1 MKVIKNWLFIAA
13 AILITVVAQA
23 QSLETFYET
32 RPEIYF
38 ELEIQRLEQ
47 LKELSNLISIDGVDG
62 HTITAYANRSQFE
75 KLEERGFQ
83 PILLMPPSMIEEVE
97 MIAEIA
103 NREVFEWDAYPTYSA
118 YVAMMNGF
126 ESDYPGHCET
136 FNFGTLNSGREL
148 LMLRINNGS
157 PEGKPKFLYTATM
170 HGDETAGYVLMLRLA
185 DYLLSNYGTDDRV
198 TNIVDKLD
206 IYINPLANPDGTFY
220 GGNNT
225 VNGSTRGNANGIDL
239 NRNYPDPEDGPH
251 PDGYSYQAE
260 TVAFMDLAAQHQFIL
275 SANFH
280 GGAEVVN
287 YPWDTW
293 SRRHPDDAWWVMVS
307 REYADSAQYFSPSGY
322 MTDLNNGITN
332 GYDWYSVSGGRQDYM
347 NYFEN
352 CREFILEISSV
363 KTLPA
368 NQLPA
373 WWTYNKASLLSY
385 MEQATYGIQGVI
397 SDELTGDPIEAQ
409 ISIEGHDID
418 NSFAVSTLPAGNYHR
433 PIKAGTYSVTYA
445 ADGYYPQTIT
455 LNVDDYESLIQ
466 DVQLM
471 PGVLIADF
479 TASTYQVPKGET
491 VDFTNASYGQNIV
504 SYEWTFEG
512 GTPST
517 SSDENPQNIKYN
529 ETGIFDVQLKIT
541 NADGDTSLVLKED
554 LIEVNLILVMQNG
567 TFEMCEGL
575 FYDSGGPDADY
586 GNMQDLVMTIMP
598 DTEEA
603 LVTVNFNSFS
613 IEANANCDYD
623 WLKIYDGINTNAPLL
638 GTWCG
643 TNAPNEIVASNDAGA
658 LTFQFHS
665 DQSVTRP
672 GWEAVV
678 SCTSTVNMNEVKMA
692 SVKVWPNPTADR
704 QVHVQAGNKI
714 ISIELV
720 DANGNLVYA
729 VSPDEKAVML
739 ILNKLSAGMYFMK
752 IQTAKAV
759 ELRKLMLQ

>member
-1 MKVIKNWLFIAA
+1 MKAIRKWLFIAA
-13 AILITVVAQA
+13 AMFITIAAQA
-23 QSLETFYET
+23 QSLEKFYES

-38 ELEIQRLEQ
+38 ELEIQGLEQ
-47 LKELSNLISIDGVDG
+47 LKELSNMVSVDGVEG
-62 HTITAYANRSQFE
+62 LTITAYANRSQFE
-75 KLEERGFQ
+75 KLKNIGFQ
-83 PILLMPPSMIEEVE
+83 PTLLVPPSMIEEVE
-97 MIAEIA
+97 MLADIA

-126 ESDYPGHCET
+126 ENDYPDHCET
-136 FNFGTLNSGREL
+136 FNFGTLSSGREL

-251 PDGYSYQAE
+251 PDGNAYQAE
-260 TVAFMDLAAQHQFIL
+260 TNAFMDLAADHQFIL

-293 SRRHPDDAWWVMVS
+293 PRRHPDDAWWIMVS
-307 REYADSAQYFSPSGY
+307 REYADSAQYYSPAGY
-322 MTDLNNGITN
+322 MTDQNNGITN
-332 GYDWYSVSGGRQDYM
+332 GYDWYTVNGGRQDYM

-352 CREFILEISSV
+352 CREFILEISSI

-373 WWTYNKASLLSY
+373 WWTYSKASMLSY
-385 MEQATYGIQGVI
+385 MEQAVYGIQGVVT
-397 SDELTGDPIEAQ
+397 DELTGEPIEAQ
-409 ISIEGHDID
+409 ISIEGHDMD
-418 NSFAVSTLPAGNYHR
+418 NSFAVSALPAGNYHR
-433 PIKAGTYSVTYA
+433 PIKAGIYNVTYS
-445 ADGYYPQTIT
+445 ADGYYPQTIS
-455 LNVDDYESLIQ
+455 LSLADYGGLVQ

-479 TASTYQVPKGET
+479 TASTYQVPRGET
-491 VDFTNASYGQNIV
+491 VDFTNVSFGQNIV

-512 GTPST
+512 GTPAN
-517 SSDENPQNIKYN
+517 SSDENPQNIAYN

-541 NADGDTSLVLKED
+541 NADGDTSIVLKED
-554 LIEVNLILVMQNG
+554 LIEVNLIFVMQEG

-575 FYDSGGPDADY
+575 LYDSGGPDADY
-586 GNMQDLVMTIMP
+586 GNSQDLVMTILP

-613 IEANANCDYD
+613 IEANASCDYD
-623 WLKIYDGINTNAPLL
+623 WLKIYDGINTNAQLL
-638 GTWCG
+638 GIWCG
-643 TNAPNEIVASNDAGA
+643 TNAPDEIIASNDAGA

-678 SCTSTVNMNEVKMA
+678 SCTSTVNMSEIEKA
-692 SVKVWPNPTADR
+692 SIKVWPNPAVDR
-704 QVHVQAGNKI
+704 QVHVQAKNKI

-720 DANGNLVYA
+720 DAAGNLVYA
-729 VSPDEKAVML
+729 VSPDEKAVL
-739 ILNKLSAGMYFMK
+739 LSLNKLSAGMYFMK

>member
-1 MKVIKNWLFIAA
+1 MKAIRKWLFIAA
-13 AILITVVAQA
+13 AMLITVASQA
-23 QSLETFYET
+23 QSLEKFYES
-32 RPEIYF
+32 RPEVYF
-38 ELEIQRLEQ
+38 ELEMQSLND
-47 LKELSNLISIDGVDG
+47 LSELSKMISIDGVEG
-62 HTITAYANRSQFE
+62 LKVTAYASRSQFE
-75 KLEERGFQ
+75 KLTTKGFQ
-83 PILLMPPSMIEEVE
+83 PTLLVPPSMLEEVE
-97 MIAEIA
+97 MIADIA
-103 NREVFEWDAYPTYSA
+103 SREVFEWDAYPTYSA

-126 ESDYPGHCET
+126 ENDYPEHCET
-136 FNFGTLNSGREL
+136 FNFGTLSSSREL

-170 HGDETAGYVLMLRLA
+170 HGDETTGYVLMLRLA
-185 DYLLSNYGTDDRV
+185 DYLLSNYGIDDRV

-225 VNGSTRGNANGIDL
+225 VNGATRSNANGVDL
-239 NRNYPDPEDGPH
+239 NRNYADPEDGPH
-251 PDGYSYQAE
+251 PDGNAYQAE
-260 TVAFMDLAAQHQFIL
+260 TIAFMDLATEHQFIL

-293 SRRHPDDAWWVMVS
+293 PRLHADDAWWILVS
-307 REYADSAQYFSPSGY
+307 REYADSAQYFSPAGY
-322 MTDLNNGITN
+322 LTDLNNGITN
-332 GYDWYSVSGGRQDYM
+332 GYAWYTTAGCRQDYM

-352 CREFILEISSV
+352 CREFTLEISDI

-373 WWTYNKASLLSY
+373 HWTYNKASLLSY
-385 MEQATYGIQGVI
+385 LEQATYGIQGVI
-397 SDELTGDPIEAQ
+397 TDELSGDPIEAQ
-409 ISIEGHDID
+409 VTIEGHDMD
-418 NSFAVSTLPAGNYHR
+418 NTFVVSVLPAGNYQR
-433 PIKAGTYSVTYA
+433 PIKAGTYVVTYA

-466 DVQLM
+466 DVQLTS
-471 PGVLIADF
+471 GVLIADF

-491 VDFTNASYGQNIV
+491 VDFTNASFGQNIV

-512 GTPST
+512 GTPATST
-517 SSDENPQNIKYN
+517 QENPQNIAYA
-529 ETGIFDVQLKIT
+529 ETGAFDVQLKIT
-541 NADGDTSLVLKED
+541 NVDGDTNIVLKEE
-554 LIEVNLILVMQNG
+554 LIEVNLIFAMQEG
-567 TFEMCEGL
+567 SFEMCEGL
-575 FYDSGGPDADY
+575 FYDSGGPNANY
-586 GNMQDLVMTIMP
+586 GDSQDMVMTILP

-603 LVTVNFNSFS
+603 LVTINFNSFS
-613 IEANANCDYD
+613 IEDNASCDYD
-623 WLKIYDGINTNAPLL
+623 WLKIYDGINTNATLL

-643 TNAPNEIVASNDAGA
+643 TNAPDEIIASNDAGA

-678 SCTSTVNMNEVKMA
+678 SCTSTVDVSEIGKA

-704 QVHVQAGNKI
+704 QVHVQADNEL

-720 DANGNLVYA
+720 DAAGNLVYA
-729 VSPDEKAVML
+729 VSPGEKAAL
-739 ILNKLSAGMYFMK
+739 LSLNDLNAGMYFMK
-752 IQTAKAV
+752 IQTAKAI

>member
-1 MKVIKNWLFIAA
+1 MKAFRKWLIVAA
-13 AILITVVAQA
+13 ALLITFAAQA
-23 QSLETFYET
+23 QSLEKFYET

-38 ELEIQRLEQ
+38 ELEMQSLND
-47 LKELSNLISIDGVDG
+47 LSELSELVSIDGVEELKV
-62 HTITAYANRSQFE
+62 TAYANRSQFE
-75 KLEERGFQ
+75 KIKNKGFQ
-83 PILLMPPSMIEEVE
+83 PTLLVAPSMLEEVE

-103 NREVFEWDAYPTYSA
+103 NREIFEWDAYPTYSA

-126 ESDYPGHCET
+126 EDDYPEHCES
-136 FNFGTLNSGREL
+136 FNFGTLSSGREL

-170 HGDETAGYVLMLRLA
+170 HGDETTGYVLMLRLA
-185 DYLLSNYGTDDRV
+185 DYLLSNYGVDDRV

-225 VNGSTRGNANGIDL
+225 VNGSTRSNANGIDL
-239 NRNYPDPEDGPH
+239 NRNYADPEDGPH
-251 PDGYSYQAE
+251 PDGNVYQEE
-260 TVAFMDLAAQHQFIL
+260 TVAFMDLAAAHQFSM

-293 SRRHPDDAWWVMVS
+293 PRLHPDNAWWMLVS
-307 REYADSAQYFSPSGY
+307 REYADSAQYFSPAGY
-322 MTDLNNGITN
+322 LTDLNNGITN
-332 GYDWYSVSGGRQDYM
+332 GYAWYTTSGCRQDYM

-352 CREFILEISSV
+352 CREFTLEVSDL

-373 WWTYNKASLLSY
+373 HWTYNKASLLSY
-385 MEQATYGIQGVI
+385 LEQATYGIQGVI
-397 SDELTGDPIEAQ
+397 TDELSGDPIEAQ
-409 ISIEGHDID
+409 VSIEGHDMD
-418 NSFAVSTLPAGNYHR
+418 NTFVLSALPAGNYHR
-433 PIKAGTYSVTYA
+433 PIKAGTYDVTYA
-445 ADGYYPQTIT
+445 AEGYYPQTIT
-455 LNVDDYESLIQ
+455 LSIADYESLIQ
-466 DVQLM
+466 DVQLV

-479 TASTYQVPKGET
+479 TASAYQVPKGET

-512 GTPST
+512 GTPAT
-517 SSDENPQNIKYN
+517 SSQENPQNIAYN
-529 ETGIFDVQLKIT
+529 ETGAFDVQLKIT
-541 NADGDTSLVLKED
+541 NADGDTSLVIKED
-554 LIEVNLILVMQNG
+554 LIEVNLIFAMQQG

-575 FYDSGGPDADY
+575 FYDSGGPDANY
-586 GNMQDLVMTIMP
+586 GDSQDLVMTIMP
-598 DTEEA
+598 DTDEA

-613 IEANANCDYD
+613 IEENASCDYD
-623 WLKIYDGINTNAPLL
+623 WLKIYDGININAPLL

-643 TNAPNEIVASNDAGA
+643 TIAPDEIIASNEEGA

-665 DQSVTRP
+665 DGSVTRP
-672 GWEAVV
+672 GWEAVI
-678 SCTSTVNMNEVKMA
+678 SCTSTVNTRELEEAAIKL
-692 SVKVWPNPTADR
+692 WPNPALDR
-704 QVHVQAGNKI
+704 QVHVQADSQI
-714 ISIELV
+714 LDIELV
-720 DANGNLVYA
+720 DAAGNLVYKA
-729 VSPDEKAVML
+729 SP
-739 ILNKLSAGMYFMK
+739 NKKIRVIELDGLSSGMYFMK

>member
-1 MKVIKNWLFIAA
+1 MKALRKWLLIAA
-13 AILITVVAQA
+13 MFITVAGQT
-23 QSLETFYET
+23 QSLEKFYES

-38 ELEIQRLEQ
+38 ELEIQGLQQ
-47 LKELSNLISIDGVDG
+47 LKELSDLVSVDGVDG
-62 HTITAYANRSQFE
+62 LTITAYANRGQFE
-75 KLEERGFQ
+75 KLKNKGFQ
-83 PILLMPPSMIEEVE
+83 PTLLMPPSMLEEVE
-97 MIAEIA
+97 MIADIA

-126 ESDYPGHCET
+126 ENDYPAHCQT

-157 PEGKPKFLYTATM
+157 PEGKPKFLYTSSM

-185 DYLLSNYGTDDRV
+185 DYLLSNYGSDERV

-206 IYINPLANPDGTFY
+206 IYINPLANPDGTYY

-239 NRNYPDPEDGPH
+239 NRNYPDPRVGQH
-251 PDGYSYQAE
+251 PDGNAHQVE
-260 TVAFMDLAAQHQFIL
+260 TIAFMDLAVENQFIM

-293 SRRHPDDAWWVMVS
+293 SRRHPDNNWWIMVS
-307 REYADSAQYFSPSGY
+307 REYADSAQYYSPSGY

-352 CREFILEISSV
+352 CREFILEISDI

-373 WWTYNKASLLSY
+373 WWTYNKASMLSY
-385 MEQATYGIQGVI
+385 MEQATYGISGVI
-397 SDELTGDPIEAQ
+397 TNELTGEPVEAQ
-409 ISIEGHDID
+409 ISIEGHDMD

-433 PIKAGTYSVTYA
+433 PIKAGTYNLTYA
-445 ADGYYPQTIT
+445 AEGYYPQTIS
-455 LNVDDYESLIQ
+455 LSVDDYESIVQ
-466 DVQLM
+466 DVQLT

-479 TASTYQVPKGET
+479 TASAYQVPKGES

-504 SYEWTFEG
+504 SYEWTFDG
-512 GTPST
+512 GTPATST
-517 SSDENPQNIKYN
+517 EENPQNITYA
-529 ETGIFDVQLKIT
+529 ETGTFDVQLKIT

-554 LIEVNLILVMQNG
+554 LIEVNLILVMQEG

-575 FYDSGGPDADY
+575 FYDSGGPNADY
-586 GNMQDLVMTIMP
+586 GNRQDLVLTIMP
-598 DTEEA
+598 DTSKA
-603 LVTVNFNSFS
+603 LVTVNFISFS
-613 IEANANCDYD
+613 IEANAGCNYD
-623 WLKIYDGINTNAPLL
+623 WLKIYDGINTNALLL

-643 TNAPNEIVASNDAGA
+643 TNAPDEIIASNDAGA

-678 SCTSTVNMNEVKMA
+678 SCTSTVNLSEIETA
-692 SVKVWPNPTADR
+692 SVKVWPNPTVER
-704 QVHVQAGNKI
+704 QLHVQADSKI
-714 ISIELV
+714 LSVELV
-720 DANGNLVYA
+720 DASGNLVYKTL
-729 VSPDEKAVML
+729 PNEKTAQL
-739 ILNKLSAGMYFMK
+739 SLNKLSSGIYFMK

>member
-1 MKVIKNWLFIAA
+1 MKALRKWLLIAA
-13 AILITVVAQA
+13 MFITVAGQT
-23 QSLETFYET
+23 QSLEKFYES

-38 ELEIQRLEQ
+38 ELEIQGLQQ
-47 LKELSNLISIDGVDG
+47 LKELSDLVSVDGVDG
-62 HTITAYANRSQFE
+62 LTITAYANRGQFE
-75 KLEERGFQ
+75 KLKNKGFQ
-83 PILLMPPSMIEEVE
+83 PTLLMPPSMLEEVE
-97 MIAEIA
+97 MIADIA

-126 ESDYPGHCET
+126 ENDYPAHCQT

-157 PEGKPKFLYTATM
+157 PEGKPKFLYTSSM

-185 DYLLSNYGTDDRV
+185 DYLLSNYGSDERV

-206 IYINPLANPDGTFY
+206 IYINPLANPDGTYY

-239 NRNYPDPEDGPH
+239 NRNYPDPRVGQH
-251 PDGYSYQAE
+251 PDGNAHQVE
-260 TVAFMDLAAQHQFIL
+260 TIAFMDLAVENQFIM

-293 SRRHPDDAWWVMVS
+293 SRRHPDNNWWIMVS
-307 REYADSAQYFSPSGY
+307 REYADSAQYYSPSGY

-352 CREFILEISSV
+352 CREFILEISDI

-373 WWTYNKASLLSY
+373 WWTYNKASMLSY
-385 MEQATYGIQGVI
+385 MEQATYGISGVI
-397 SDELTGDPIEAQ
+397 TNELTGEPVEAQ
-409 ISIEGHDID
+409 ISIEGHDMD

-433 PIKAGTYSVTYA
+433 PIKAGTYNLTYA
-445 ADGYYPQTIT
+445 AEGYYPQTIS
-455 LNVDDYESLIQ
+455 LSVDDYESIVQ
-466 DVQLM
+466 DVQLT
-471 PGVLIADF
+471 PGILIADF
-479 TASTYQVPKGET
+479 TASAYQVPKGES

-504 SYEWTFEG
+504 SYEWTFDG
-512 GTPST
+512 GTPATST
-517 SSDENPQNIKYN
+517 EENPQNITYA
-529 ETGIFDVQLKIT
+529 EAGTFDVQLKIT

-554 LIEVNLILVMQNG
+554 LIEVNLILVMQEG

-575 FYDSGGPDADY
+575 FYDSGGPNADY
-586 GNMQDLVMTIMP
+586 GNRQDLVLTIMP
-598 DTEEA
+598 DTSKA
-603 LVTVNFNSFS
+603 LVTVNFISFS
-613 IEANANCDYD
+613 IEASAGCNYD
-623 WLKIYDGINTNAPLL
+623 WLKIYDGINTNALLL

-643 TNAPNEIVASNDAGA
+643 TNAPDEIIASNDAGA

-678 SCTSTVNMNEVKMA
+678 SCTSTVNLSEIETA
-692 SVKVWPNPTADR
+692 SVKVWPNPTVER
-704 QVHVQAGNKI
+704 QLHVQADSKI
-714 ISIELV
+714 LSVELV
-720 DANGNLVYA
+720 DASGNLVYKTL
-729 VSPDEKAVML
+729 PNEKTAQL
-739 ILNKLSAGMYFMK
+739 SLNKLSSGIYFMK

>member
-1 MKVIKNWLFIAA
+1 MKAYRKWLLVAVA
-13 AILITVVAQA
+13 AILSFAA
-23 QSLETFYET
+23 QSQDLEKLYET

-38 ELEIQRLEQ
+38 ELSLQSLNQ
-47 LKELSNLISIDGVDG
+47 LKELNEMISIDGVDG
-62 HTITAYANRSQFE
+62 LTITAYANRNQYK
-75 KLEERGFQ
+75 KLLNAGFQ
-83 PILLMPPSMIEEVE
+83 PTLMAPPSLLEEVE

-103 NREVFEWDAYPTYSA
+103 KREVYEWDAYPTYSA

-126 ESDYPGHCET
+126 ETDYPAYCET

-157 PEGKPKFLYTATM
+157 PGGKPKFLYTSSM

-185 DYLLSNYGTDDRV
+185 DYLLSNYGIDERV

-220 GGNNT
+220 SGNNT

-251 PDGYSYQAE
+251 PDGNAYQSE
-260 TVAFMDLAAQHQFIL
+260 TVAFMNLAVEHQFIM

-287 YPWDTW
+287 YPYDTW
-293 SRRHPDDAWWVMVS
+293 SRRHADDAWWIMVS
-307 REYADSAQYFSPSGY
+307 REYADSAQYFSPAGY

-352 CREFILEISSV
+352 CREFILEISDI

-368 NQLPA
+368 NKLPA

-385 MEQATYGIQGVI
+385 MEQATYGISGVI
-397 SDELTGDPIEAQ
+397 TNELTGEPIEAQ
-409 ISIEGHDID
+409 ISIEGHDLD
-418 NSFAVSTLPAGNYHR
+418 NSFVVSALPAGNYHR
-433 PIKAGTYSVTYA
+433 PIKAGSYSLTYSA
-445 ADGYYPQTIT
+445 EGYYPQTIN
-455 LNVDDYESLIQ
+455 LGVDDYESITQ

-471 PGVLIADF
+471 PGILIADF
-479 TASTYQVPKGET
+479 TASAYQIPKGET
-491 VDFTNASYGQNIV
+491 IDFTNVSYGQNIV

-541 NADGDTSLVLKED
+541 NADGDTSLVLKEN
-554 LIEVNLILVMQNG
+554 LIEVNLVLLMQNG
-567 TFEMCEGL
+567 TFEMCEAL

-586 GNMQDLVMTIMP
+586 GNMQDLVMTIKP

-613 IEANANCDYD
+613 IEANAGCNYD

-638 GTWCG
+638 GSWCG
-643 TNAPNEIVASNDAGA
+643 TNAPDEIIASNDAGA

-678 SCTSTVNMNEVKMA
+678 SCTSTVNLSEIEAA
-692 SVKVWPNPTADR
+692 SVKIWPNPTVER
-704 QVHVQAGNKI
+704 QLHVQADSKI
-714 ISIELV
+714 LSIELV
-720 DANGNLVYA
+720 DAAGNLVYKT
-729 VSPDEKAVML
+729 SPNEKTTL
-739 ILNKLSAGMYFMK
+739 LSLNALSSGMYFLK
-752 IQTAKAV
+752 IQTIKAV

>member
-1 MKVIKNWLFIAA
+1 MKALRKWLLIAA
-13 AILITVVAQA
+13 MFITVAGQT
-23 QSLETFYET
+23 QSLEKFYES

-38 ELEIQRLEQ
+38 ELEIQGLQQ
-47 LKELSNLISIDGVDG
+47 LKELSDLVSVDGVDG
-62 HTITAYANRSQFE
+62 LTITAYANRGQFE
-75 KLEERGFQ
+75 KLKNKGFQ
-83 PILLMPPSMIEEVE
+83 PTLLMPPSMLEEVE
-97 MIAEIA
+97 MIADIA

-126 ESDYPGHCET
+126 ENDYPAHCQT

-157 PEGKPKFLYTATM
+157 PEGKPKFLYTSSM

-185 DYLLSNYGTDDRV
+185 DYLLSNYGSDERV

-206 IYINPLANPDGTFY
+206 IYINPLANPDGTYY

-239 NRNYPDPEDGPH
+239 NRNYPDPRVGQH
-251 PDGYSYQAE
+251 PDGNAHQVE
-260 TVAFMDLAAQHQFIL
+260 TIAFMDLAVENQFIM

-293 SRRHPDDAWWVMVS
+293 SRRHPDNNWWIMVS
-307 REYADSAQYFSPSGY
+307 REYADSAQYYSPSGY

-352 CREFILEISSV
+352 CREFILEISDI

-373 WWTYNKASLLSY
+373 WWTYNKASMLSY
-385 MEQATYGIQGVI
+385 MEQATYGISGVI
-397 SDELTGDPIEAQ
+397 TNELTGEPVEAQ
-409 ISIEGHDID
+409 ISIEGHDMD

-433 PIKAGTYSVTYA
+433 PIKAGTYNLTYA
-445 ADGYYPQTIT
+445 AEGYYPQTIS
-455 LNVDDYESLIQ
+455 LSVDDYESIVQ
-466 DVQLM
+466 DVQLT
-471 PGVLIADF
+471 PGILIADF
-479 TASTYQVPKGET
+479 TASAYQVPKGES

-504 SYEWTFEG
+504 SYEWTFDG
-512 GTPST
+512 GTPATST
-517 SSDENPQNIKYN
+517 EENPQNITYA
-529 ETGIFDVQLKIT
+529 ETGTFDVQLKIT

-554 LIEVNLILVMQNG
+554 LIEVNLILVMQEG

-575 FYDSGGPDADY
+575 FYDSGGPNADY
-586 GNMQDLVMTIMP
+586 GNRQDLVLTIMP
-598 DTEEA
+598 DTSKA
-603 LVTVNFNSFS
+603 LVTVNFISFS
-613 IEANANCDYD
+613 IEANAGCNYD
-623 WLKIYDGINTNAPLL
+623 WLKIYDGINTNALLL

-643 TNAPNEIVASNDAGA
+643 TNAPDEIIASNDAGA

-678 SCTSTVNMNEVKMA
+678 SCTSTVNLSEIETA
-692 SVKVWPNPTADR
+692 SVKVWPNPTVER
-704 QVHVQAGNKI
+704 QLHVQADSKI
-714 ISIELV
+714 LSVELV
-720 DANGNLVYA
+720 DASGNLVYKTL
-729 VSPDEKAVML
+729 PNEKTAQL
-739 ILNKLSAGMYFMK
+739 SLNKLSSGIYFMK